1 MNWLKVCAVVF
12 VCSLSAW
19 SAEQCASC
27 GTDCGCGEICE
38 CNHEPRAPI
47 GVMGDHVHHQGGWMV
62 SYRYMFMSMEGLRD
76 GTSSVS
82 LDQVLMPTGTYMM
95 APVSMDMQM
104 HMFGAMYTPIN
115 NLTVGLMLPYKVN
128 KMEMQAMS
136 GVRSEMDSSGFGD
149 LKLSGN
155 YRLWSSS
162 AQQLLFNLALSFP
175 TGSIDEENAA
185 GQHLP
190 YPMQLGSGSYGLI
203 PGITYSGLSNGWGWG
218 AQANGTFYLNENDND
233 YTLGNRYGL
242 QAWGLRDLCKSSALS
257 LRLSGN
263 RVENIHGADPTLN
276 PMMTP
281 VADPNLRA
289 GTQVDL
295 LAGID
300 YRKNF
305 MRLALEAGL
314 PVYQELDGPQLE
326 TDWKVIAG
334 LQLSF

>member
-1 MNWLKVCAVVF
+1 
-12 VCSLSAW
+12 
-19 SAEQCASC
+19 
-27 GTDCGCGEICE
+27 
-38 CNHEPRAPI
+38 
-47 GVMGDHVHHQGGWMV
+47 MGDHVHHKGGWMV

-115 NLTVGLMLPYKVN
+115 NLTVGLMLPYAIN
-128 KMEMQAMS
+128 KMEMQAAS
-136 GVRSEMDSSGFGD
+136 GMTSKMDSSGFGD
-149 LKLSGN
+149 LKLSST
-155 YRLWSSS
+155 YRLWSSA

-175 TGSIDEENAA
+175 TGSIDEENSM
-185 GQHLP
+185 GMRLP

-242 QAWGLRDLCKSSALS
+242 QVWGLRDLCKSSAVS

-263 RVENIHGADPTLN
+263 RVDNIDGADPMLN

-289 GTQVDL
+289 GTELDL
-295 LAGID
+295 LVGID

-305 MRLALEAGL
+305 LRLALEGGV
-314 PVYQELDGPQLE
+314 PVYQNLDGPQLE
-326 TDWKVIAG
+326 TDWEVIAG